1 MLVVL
6 VGMFGLAVDSGQLY
20 INKAELQS
28 AADACAL
35 AAAQELSCQ
44 SAPAGGAAGIVNCP
58 ASFLLAAESA
68 GIFAG
73 TKNKARLQSIAVAIP
88 AADVRFST
96 ALGPNTGYL
105 SRANGASVNA
115 RFALC
120 MTRSTG
126 IAPWVMGV
134 VGAGA
139 TDVSAVAVAT
149 TAPGK
154 SFCSAAPIGLCNK
167 AGGVAPN
174 FGYAVGEWISSNFT
188 SSGNNAN
195 ETTNVTG
202 SFQWVD
208 YTPNAGGTND
218 VRDQLYSKNRT
229 CNLKVG
235 DNIQEPGTK
244 QGTKFAYNTRFGIY
258 ASASGESP
266 LTVPPDRS
274 GYAYPN
280 KSPDAG
286 FPLIA
291 VGSSAYAD
299 YVTRQG
305 LNSPF
310 VNAQYNM
317 PGNTVTG
324 QDVISTSADYL
335 TYGTD
340 RRLIP
345 VPVVNC
351 GNGTEPILGMA
362 CVLMLNP
369 MSKGAS
375 GTVYLEYRGNA
386 ANAGSP
392 CRLLGSA
399 GGPGGTG
406 PLVPTLVQ

>member
-1 MLVVL
+1 M
-6 VGMFGLAVDSGQLY
+6 
-20 INKAELQS
+20 
-28 AADACAL
+28 
-35 AAAQELSCQ
+35 
-44 SAPAGGAAGIVNCP
+44 
-58 ASFLLAAESA
+58 
-68 GIFAG
+68 
-73 TKNKARLQSIAVAIP
+73 
-88 AADVRFST
+88 RFST
-96 ALGPNTGYL
+96 ALGPNSGYL
-105 SRANGASVNA
+105 SRANGANVNA
-115 RFALC
+115 RFAMC
-120 MTRSTG
+120 IARSNG

-134 VGAGA
+134 VGAGL
-139 TDVSAVAVAT
+139 TDVSALAVAT

-167 AGGVAPN
+167 AGGAAPN
-174 FGYAVGEWISSNFT
+174 FGYAVGEWITGTFT
-188 SSGNNAN
+188 GND
-195 ETTNVTG
+195 NVTG
-202 SFQWVD
+202 AFRWVD
-208 YTPNAGGTND
+208 YTPNAGAVNE
-218 VRDQLYSKNRT
+218 VREQLYGKART

-244 QGTKFAYNTRFGIY
+244 QGVKDAYNTRFGIY
-258 ASASGESP
+258 ANASGESP
-266 LTVPPDRS
+266 QTVAPDRS

-280 KSPDAG
+280 KSTDADS
-286 FPLIA
+286 PQIA
-291 VGSSAYAD
+291 VGFSAYAD
-299 YVTRQG
+299 YVRRQG

-310 VNAQYNM
+310 VNNQYNM

-324 QDVISTSADYL
+324 QDVISPSAAHR

-375 GTVYLEYRGNA
+375 GSIYLEYRGNA
-386 ANAGSP
+386 SSAASP